1 MAVCLLLTCKVNSSS
16 IELLQQ
22 RRRTAMS
29 SLDQIVEIFEEQ
41 DTRIKELETTVAEVE
56 NKLKKALDRLELL
69 EQNVAYIERDVDR
82 VYPLEEK

>member
-1 MAVCLLLTCKVNSSS
+1 
-16 IELLQQ
+16 
-22 RRRTAMS
+22 MS
-29 SLDQIVEIFEEQ
+29 NLDQIVEIFEEQ

-82 VYPLEEK
+82 VYPLEEKWNLLDKESISY